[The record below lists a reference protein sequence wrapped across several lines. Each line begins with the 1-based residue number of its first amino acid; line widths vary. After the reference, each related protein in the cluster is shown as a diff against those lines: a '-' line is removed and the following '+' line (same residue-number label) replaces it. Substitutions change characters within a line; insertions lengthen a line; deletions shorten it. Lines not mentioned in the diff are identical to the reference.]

1 MILRKFDKV
10 VVCEA
15 SYTKSLQ
22 TIHFGVGVIYENKLD
37 FVKL

>member
-1 MILRKFDKV
+1 MILRKSDEV

-15 SYTKSLQ
+15 GYTKSLQ
-22 TIHFGVGVIYENKLD
+22 TINFGVGVIYGNKLD